1 MKVKI
6 LFSFSLL
13 FFCCSKQ
20 IEEPVDVVN
29 KAIESIVNM
38 NYDELLE
45 LYDSSS
51 QNIIKSRIET
61 LSTKNKT
68 TNSDNYK
75 SIIIIDKEII
85 NHNPKKIKFTLENT
99 SNEKSFFYTIKVG
112 NKWFLTL

>member
-6 LFSFSLL
+6 FFFFLFV
-13 FFCCSKQ
+13 FCCSKQ
-20 IEEPVDVVN
+20 IEEPADVVN
-29 KAIESIVNM
+29 KAVESIVNM

-75 SIIIIDKEII
+75 SIIIIDNEII
-85 NHNPKKIKFTLENT
+85 NHNPKKIKFILENT
-99 SNEKSFFYTIKVG
+99 SK
-112 NKWFLTL
+112 